1 VREENVPW
9 TTAIHEAAHA
19 VAAIRAGLVFETVSA
34 MPDEAR
40 ELDGALYWTEL
51 QDSGVIEMPPE
62 LLAVVSLA
70 GPCAEA
76 HVRGLRFDRIFQ
88 GEAATDDR
96 ESLASLGLSEDQFV
110 VACRESIALIERDW
124 PVIERVAQELSTAE
138 RLTFL
143 QVDAI
148 VAAEDGRGRLRS

>member
-1 VREENVPW
+1 MRDEDIPW

-19 VAAIRAGLVFETVSA
+19 VAAIRTGLVFETVSA
-34 MPDEAR
+34 MPDEAH

-51 QDSGVIEMPPE
+51 QDSGVVEMAPE

-88 GEAATDDR
+88 GEAASDDR

-110 VACRESIALIERDW
+110 VACREAIALMERDW
-124 PVIERVAQELSTAE
+124 PVIERVAKELSSTD
-138 RLTFL
+138 RLTFN

-148 VAAEDGRGRLRS
+148 VAAEDGRGQLRS

>member
-1 VREENVPW
+1 MREEDIAW

-34 MPDEAR
+34 MPDEAH

-51 QDSGVIEMPPE
+51 QDSGVIEMPAE

-96 ESLASLGLSEDQFV
+96 ESLAALGLSEDQFV

-124 PVIERVAQELSTAE
+124 PVIERVAQELSSVD
-138 RLTFL
+138 RLTFE